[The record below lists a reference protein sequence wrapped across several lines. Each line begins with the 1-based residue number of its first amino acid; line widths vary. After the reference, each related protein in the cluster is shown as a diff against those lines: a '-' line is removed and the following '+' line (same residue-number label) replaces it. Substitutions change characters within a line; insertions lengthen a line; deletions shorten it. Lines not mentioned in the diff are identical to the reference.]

1 MWPNPQ
7 LPVDL
12 YTFTEEVFNGK
23 LHFLCSGYCMVWS
36 NYMKLNEDKSHL
48 LVAVHKHENVWTNVD
63 CSESWESQSKKLL
76 GLVMA
81 RNLNL
86 NDHV

>member
-1 MWPNPQ
+1 MENFIFCA
-7 LPVDL
+7 VAIA
-12 YTFTEEVFNGK
+12 
-23 LHFLCSGYCMVWS
+23 WS
-36 NYMKLNEDKSHL
+36 ECNYMKLNEDKCHL
-48 LVAVHKHENVWTNVD
+48 LVAVHKHETVWTNVD

>member
-1 MWPNPQ
+1 
-7 LPVDL
+7 
-12 YTFTEEVFNGK
+12 
-23 LHFLCSGYCMVWS
+23 
-36 NYMKLNEDKSHL
+36 MKLNEDKSHL
-48 LVAVHKHENVWTNVD
+48 LVAVHKHETVWTNVD